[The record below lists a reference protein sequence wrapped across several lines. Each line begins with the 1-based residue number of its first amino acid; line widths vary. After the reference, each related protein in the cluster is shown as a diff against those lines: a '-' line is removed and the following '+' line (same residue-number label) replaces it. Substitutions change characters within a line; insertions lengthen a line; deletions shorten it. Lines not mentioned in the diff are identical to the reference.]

1 MRLMRAIARSAVLVS
16 IAAAMA
22 CADAHDDVIDVV
34 TSIAGALTEVSGRD
48 AGAVRGNV
56 SLFMSAFSKD
66 MPGYGTLENNVT
78 ALVKQAE
85 VSSSIRTVS
94 EDGDD
99 QARTIDLDWVLE
111 VRSLEE
117 DGPIVRRREVIH
129 CEFRKEKKHWKIVSL
144 KPVDFF
150 APPKLAQ

>member
-1 MRLMRAIARSAVLVS
+1 VALLA
-16 IAAAMA
+16 IAAAFA
-22 CADAHDDVIDVV
+22 CADAHDDVIEVV
-34 TSIAGALTEVSGRD
+34 TSMAGALTEVSGRD
-48 AGAVRGNV
+48 VGAVRGNV
-56 SLFMSAFSKD
+56 PLFMSAFSKD

-78 ALVKQAE
+78 ALLKQAE
-85 VSSSIRTVS
+85 ISSSIQTVS

-99 QARTIDLDWVLE
+99 RARTIDLDWVLE

-129 CEFRKEKKHWKIVSL
+129 CQLRKEKKRWKIVLL
-144 KPVDFF
+144 KPIDFF